1 MDDVFLLLVI
11 AFCVWCLVYGVRSTI
26 SSLPPCHCH
35 LLLLLLLLLA
45 AFLVGGSPR
54 DIADAPGNSHLRR
67 CAVHPDC
74 NVPRIKLPNP
84 HLARL
89 RRRRVHAVLGHSGW
103 SCCGA
108 EVNVEQWVPAPVIVI
123 PPAAIL
129 VVRVRRIAAS
139 HQIYGHGV
147 DVANRRVA
155 LYRRRGVDKRRDVSE
170 RVAVEAA
177 ERCER
182 RCEVLIEARVSEEG
196 GRRRD
201 L

>member
-1 MDDVFLLLVI
+1 MVS
-11 AFCVWCLVYGVRSTI
+11 CVWCSINNLFAATLP
-26 SSLPPCHCH
+26 LPPPPPPPPPPPRC
-35 LLLLLLLLLA
+35 
-45 AFLVGGSPR
+45 FLVGGSPR

-108 EVNVEQWVPAPVIVI
+108 EVNVEQWVPAPVLVI